1 MFTGIVSD
9 LGSIRSR
16 QPTDAG
22 ALIDIEAPATVHGL
36 TVGDSVAV
44 NGVCLTAVAVTDST
58 FSVDVIH
65 ETLART
71 ALGSLDAGD
80 PVDLERP
87 MPGDG
92 RFDGHIVQGHVDGVG
107 RIATITEEGASR
119 RLRIGIPDELARY
132 TVEKG
137 SIAVDG
143 TSLTVMGV
151 GPEAV
156 GHVTFEIGLIPHT
169 LAVTVLGVRR
179 VGDQVN
185 LETDVVAKY
194 VERLVAGGA
203 ATPYHPDQ
211 GEPRS

>member
-87 MPGDG
+87 MPGNG

-107 RIATITEEGASR
+107 RIATIAEEGASR
-119 RLRIGIPDELARY
+119 RLRIGIPDALARY

-143 TSLTVMGV
+143 VSLTIT
-151 GPEAV
+151 AV
-156 GHVTFEIGLIPHT
+156 SAAGEDAWFEVALIPHT
-169 LAVTVLGVRR
+169 LDVTVLGSRSI
-179 VGDQVN
+179 GDPVN
-185 LETDVVAKY
+185 LEVDVLAKY
-194 VERLVAGGA
+194 VERLMEAV
-203 ATPYHPDQ
+203 T
-211 GEPRS
+211 